1 MIINKKLKIS
11 FSILLNI
18 SILSIIIFCLT
29 GCFESS
35 TPIELYMPN
44 LEDVENIYIGDT
56 CIKEENEIEDIFNV
70 LYCDGKGRTTKS
82 ESWHDYPP
90 NAENVLRIYINT
102 NNDKSGN
109 GITIYAFMRTDWSSE
124 SYYLESPYNG
134 SYDITEEEYNNLAK
148 YAKDIE

>member
-1 MIINKKLKIS
+1 
-11 FSILLNI
+11 
-18 SILSIIIFCLT
+18 
-29 GCFESS
+29 
-35 TPIELYMPN
+35 MPN
-44 LEDVENIYIGDT
+44 LEDVEDIYIDDT
-56 CIKEENEIEDIFNV
+56 CITEENEIEDIFNV

-109 GITIYAFMRTDWSSE
+109 GITIYAFMRKGWSSE

-134 SYDITEEEYNNLAK
+134 AYDITEEEYNKLAK